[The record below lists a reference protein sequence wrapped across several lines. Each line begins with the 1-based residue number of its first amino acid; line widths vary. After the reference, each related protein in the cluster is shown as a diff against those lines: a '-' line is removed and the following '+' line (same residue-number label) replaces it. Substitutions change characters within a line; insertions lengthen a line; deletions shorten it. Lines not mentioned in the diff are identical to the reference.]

1 MNERIK
7 KIRKALDLT
16 QQKFADC
23 IGSTQNVLAN
33 YETGRR
39 NPSNSVINNICKTF
53 HVNESWLRTGEGEM
67 FSQETDNLLDALAQ
81 KYGLS
86 HSVRTLVEEFINL
99 KPNIQQAFVDYA
111 VKVAR
116 SLAENNAADTQYL
129 ESTVPPMTV
138 EEAEA
143 EYIKS
148 KSASAQKT
156 DLNASS
162 STAAEKSKLA

>member
-1 MNERIK
+1 MLFR
-7 KIRKALDLT
+7 
-16 QQKFADC
+16 
-23 IGSTQNVLAN
+23 S
-33 YETGRR
+33 
-39 NPSNSVINNICKTF
+39 
-53 HVNESWLRTGEGEM
+53 GEM